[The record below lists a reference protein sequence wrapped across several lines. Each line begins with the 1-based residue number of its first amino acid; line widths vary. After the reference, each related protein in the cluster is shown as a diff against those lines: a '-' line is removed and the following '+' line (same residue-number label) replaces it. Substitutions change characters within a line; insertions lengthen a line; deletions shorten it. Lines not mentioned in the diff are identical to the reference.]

1 MWSIERFMVCLGLV
15 MILPTSIRAFD
26 YNISSAGDLFLTDVS
41 TGISG
46 LRTIFTGDAIA
57 VAVDGVTWEPSGVE
71 GGDDFVT
78 FTTSLNGEVVDTG
91 TISLTNVGREL
102 PMSLQV
108 GSVLV
113 PKSKC
118 STSKRDK

>member
-15 MILPTSIRAFD
+15 MVRPASIRAFD
-26 YNISSAGDLFLTDVS
+26 YNISSAGELFLTDVS

-46 LRTIFTGDAIA
+46 LRTIFTGDAIT
-57 VAVDGVTWEPSGVE
+57 VAVDGVTWEPSGVA

-91 TISLTNVGREL
+91 TISLTDVGREL

-108 GSVLV
+108 GTVLV